1 MGTAINEEPSPLGS
15 GSVLGKTEPILMLR
29 LLNPEYCNVLI
40 HGKVVYSS
48 FDMRAQREK
57 FALRNGV
64 SS

>member
-1 MGTAINEEPSPLGS
+1 
-15 GSVLGKTEPILMLR
+15 MLR
-29 LLNPEYCNVLI
+29 LLNPEYCDVLI

-48 FDMRAQREK
+48 FDKTAQREK

>member
-1 MGTAINEEPSPLGS
+1 MKSLLLWAL
-15 GSVLGKTEPILMLR
+15 VLSLERRSPILMLR
-29 LLNPEYCNVLI
+29 LLNPEYCDVLI

-48 FDMRAQREK
+48 FDKTAQREK

>member
-1 MGTAINEEPSPLGS
+1 MKSLLLWAL
-15 GSVLGKTEPILMLR
+15 VLSLERRSPILMLR
-29 LLNPEYCNVLI
+29 FLNPEYCDVLI

-48 FDMRAQREK
+48 FDKTAQREK